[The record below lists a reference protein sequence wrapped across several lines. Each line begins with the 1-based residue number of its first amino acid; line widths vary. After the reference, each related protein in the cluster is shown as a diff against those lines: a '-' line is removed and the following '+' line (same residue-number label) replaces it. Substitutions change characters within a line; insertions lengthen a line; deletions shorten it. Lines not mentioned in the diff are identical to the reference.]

1 MSLGI
6 KRIGFLVL
14 LFLLSKSAMAEVTY
28 VVKGV
33 DDVLRINILA
43 HIDQVQLGPQ
53 VRLSARDLDKILAK
67 ADANARQA
75 LRPFGYYA
83 PEVNSTVV
91 SHEGDDAVVEINVV
105 AGPPLRI
112 EDIRIEVTGPGESGR
127 RFVDW
132 QRQWPLRIGGVLNQ
146 QIWEAQKQEVMD
158 LAQSRGFLS
167 AEFVEHEIRI
177 DLEKNT
183 AGLTLVLDTGP
194 RYVMGEIEFGDHMLR
209 PGILEYVP
217 RFEEG
222 DYYTSQLVH
231 WFRTDLWKTGYFD
244 DVTIVEVPRPELE
257 PPRVDFNVTLES
269 DARNNYQGAVGWGT
283 DTGVRIQA
291 NWTRVPM
298 SHNGDRLD
306 LGIGWQH
313 LDEQLRLRGA
323 YRIPRRDRARQFWT
337 SELTLNFENTD
348 LEVKRDQDDEN
359 FIKLASG
366 DVDEQH
372 LRVGRLKIRN
382 FRSGEQ
388 QSFETFFLQQ
398 IYTTRNFDFG
408 DSLALTGTDPERLES
423 LLGGTDSAF
432 SFGFDWDYVA
442 VEGRSFAA
450 KGHRERAWVFHS
462 SKDLGSEVDFTQLYF
477 STRRSYL
484 AGDRFKFHLRAEV
497 GYTDADVFTV
507 PLDLSEPPLEL
518 SVTELPNFYRFKAGG
533 SMSVRGYGFEQ
544 LSDNDI
550 GSNNIVTASAE
561 VEYRFLDSWSAALF
575 YDIGNA
581 FNDWDEPDLKRGAGI
596 GIRWYSFAGEVR
608 LDVAQALD
616 FNGQPWRVHI
626 TIGTPLL

>member
-6 KRIGFLVL
+6 KRKFFLVL
-14 LFLLSKSAMAEVTY
+14 LFALSTSATAEVTY
-28 VVKGV
+28 VVTGV
-33 DDVLRINILA
+33 DDDLRTNILA
-43 HIDQVQLGPQ
+43 HIDQIQLGPQ
-53 VRLSARDLDKILAK
+53 VRLSARDVDKVLAK
-67 ADANARQA
+67 ADSNARQA

-83 PEVNSTVV
+83 PQVTTTLL
-91 SHEGDDAVVEINVV
+91 SHEGDDAVVEIKVV

-112 EDIRIEVTGPGESGR
+112 DDVRIEVTGAGENGR
-127 RFVDW
+127 RFRDW

-146 QIWEAQKQEVMD
+146 QVWEEQKREILD
-158 LAQSRGFLS
+158 IAHSRGFLS
-167 AEFVEHEIRI
+167 AEFTEHELRI
-177 DLEKNT
+177 DLEQNT

-194 RYVMGEIEFGDHMLR
+194 RFVMGEIDFGDHYLR
-209 PGILEYVP
+209 SGILEYIP
-217 RFEEG
+217 RFETG
-222 DYYTSQLVH
+222 DNYTSQLVN
-231 WFRTDLWKTGYFD
+231 WFRTDLWKTGYFG
-244 DVTIVEVPRPELE
+244 DVTVVEVPRPELE

-283 DTGVRIQA
+283 DTGVRLQA

-298 SHNGDRLD
+298 SRNGDRLD

-337 SELTLNFENTD
+337 SELTLNFENAD
-348 LEVKRDQDDEN
+348 LEVKRDPDDEN
-359 FIKLASG
+359 FIQLATG

-382 FRSGEQ
+382 FQSGEQ

-398 IYTTRNFDFG
+398 IYTTRDFEFG
-408 DSLALTGTDPERLES
+408 GSFASSGPDSQSLEP

-432 SFGFDWDYVA
+432 SFGFNWDYVA
-442 VEGRSFAA
+442 VEGSSFAA
-450 KGHRERAWVFHS
+450 TGHRERAWIFHS
-462 SKDLGSEVDFTQLYF
+462 TKALGSEVDFTQLYF
-477 STRRSYL
+477 STRRSYV
-484 AGDRFKFHLRAEV
+484 AGDRFKFHLRGEV
-497 GYTDADVFTV
+497 GYTEADVFNL
-507 PLDLSEPPLEL
+507 PLDNSEPPLEL
-518 SVTELPNFYRFKAGG
+518 SITQLPNFYRFKAGG

-550 GSNNIVTASAE
+550 GSNNIFTASAE
-561 VEYRFLDSWSAALF
+561 VEYRFLKSWSAALF

-581 FNDWDEPDLKRGAGI
+581 FNDWNEPELKRGAGI